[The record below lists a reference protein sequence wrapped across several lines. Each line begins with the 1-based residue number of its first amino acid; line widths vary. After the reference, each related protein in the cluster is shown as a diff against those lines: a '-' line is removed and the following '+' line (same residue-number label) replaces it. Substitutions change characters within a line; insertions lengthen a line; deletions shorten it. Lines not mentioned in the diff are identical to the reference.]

1 MQLNWKKFV
10 QYGLITG
17 ISIVFVSLVGMLEAF
32 DGRDV
37 IFNVLSLGQA
47 LILVIGLGMGYVV
60 AMKTARGKTVPALV
74 GGLVSGAVGGA
85 VASLLVVLMTTWEGM
100 RDMFINASPGLMKI
114 LSFSQDSLA
123 IGMVYLVGT
132 IAVLSLIGAAIQLLP
147 STPRRMV
154 IAGLGAVLLIG
165 MLQELLSVMM
175 GRFGAGKSLARF
187 LFGRKGL
194 STYGAISVFIV
205 FALLNGL
212 WSAQSQQ
219 AKARVKQLPAGQR
232 AAFNW
237 GLIVVGII
245 LMFFLPQIVGPYI
258 SQILVLV
265 GLYTLMGLGL
275 NIDIGLAG
283 LLDLGFVGFFA
294 IGAYTAALL
303 TSTADLGLSTVIN
316 NQSGASY
323 TSFWVAIPIAV
334 AVAGIAGVFLGI
346 PVLRMRGDYLAIV
359 TLGFAEIIRILVLS
373 NFLQPYLG
381 GAQGILNIPKPDL
394 GYIGTLE
401 QMLPASV
408 RDYLFPFASPEGII
422 KDPQHF
428 YYLIILGCVLVGFV
442 AWRLQNSR
450 IGRNWMALRE
460 DEDVAEAMGINL
472 IAAKLMAFG
481 TGAAFAGF
489 SGAIFAAQVGS
500 VFPHSFGLIVSI
512 NVLSLVIIGGSG
524 SIPGVIVGALVLVGL
539 PELLR
544 EFSEFRMLIYGAL
557 LIVMMLVKP
566 EGFWPSEVRR
576 RELHEDSE
584 PIIVPE
590 EPAVVAGQTA

>member
-1 MQLNWKKFV
+1 MQLNWKSV
-10 QYGLITG
+10 IQYGLITG
-17 ISIVFVSLVGMLEAF
+17 IAIIFVSLVGMLEAF

-37 IFNVLSLGQA
+37 IYQVLTLGWA
-47 LILVIGLGMGYVV
+47 LIAVICLGTGYVV
-60 AMKTARGKTVPALV
+60 AMKTGRGKPGPTIVA
-74 GGLVSGAVGGA
+74 GLVAGLTSGV
-85 VASLLVVLMTTWEGM
+85 VTSLLVGLMTVWEGM
-100 RDMFINASPGLMKI
+100 RNMFINASPGIMKI
-114 LSFSQDSLA
+114 LIFSQDSLVVG
-123 IGMVYLVGT
+123 IVYLIAT
-132 IAVLSLIGAAIQLLP
+132 ITILSLIGAALYLVP
-147 STPRRMV
+147 PMPRRMI
-154 IAGLGAVLLIG
+154 IAGISAVLVLG
-165 MLQELLSVMM
+165 MLQELLTVMM
-175 GRFGAGKSLARF
+175 GRFDLAKALAKF

-194 STYGAISVFIV
+194 SSVGAVTVFVV
-205 FALLNGL
+205 FAVLNNL
-212 WSAQSQQ
+212 WATQNQK
-219 AKARVKQLPAGQR
+219 AKTRVNQFSVKQR
-232 AAFNW
+232 KTFNW
-237 GLIVVGII
+237 VLVIAGII

-294 IGAYTAALL
+294 IGAYTTALL
-303 TSTADLGLSTVIN
+303 TSTSDLGLSNVVAGEA
-316 NQSGASY
+316 GASY

-334 AVAGIAGVFLGI
+334 AVAALAGAFLGI

-394 GYIGTLE
+394 GYAATLV
-401 QMLPASV
+401 QSMPPTLQN
-408 RDYLFPFASPEGII
+408 YMFFISPEGTI

-472 IAAKLMAFG
+472 IAAKLMAFA

-524 SIPGVIVGALVLVGL
+524 SIPGVVVGALVLVGL

-544 EFSEFRMLIYGAL
+544 EFSEFRMLIYGVL
-557 LIVMMLVKP
+557 LIVMMLVRP

-576 RELHEDSE
+576 RELHEDNE
-584 PIIVPE
+584 PVTIPD
-590 EPAVVAGQTA
+590 EPVLPAGQTA